1 MKLRFTRFLILAF
14 LFSPFFSY
22 CQGEFNNW
30 YFGWY
35 PPWGA
40 AVTFNSG
47 TPVAIPNGVMLS
59 EVSVNISD
67 SLGTLL
73 FFSNGGSV
81 WNKNKIVMANGSGL

>member
-1 MKLRFTRFLILAF
+1 
-14 LFSPFFSY
+14 
-22 CQGEFNNW
+22 
-30 YFGWY
+30 
-35 PPWGA
+35 
-40 AVTFNSG
+40 
-47 TPVAIPNGVMLS
+47 MLS